1 MDKCTRK
8 SRREEGWG
16 DRVILFLLDYVF
28 SCFKDMTL
36 LQKSSS
42 IDMNEYTKEETNM
55 SITLN
60 SYPQQC
66 FVGLIIFYRIF
77 PTFRL
82 NVGNIMHNNAS
93 HTKQCYG
100 S

>member
-55 SITLN
+55 SITLFI
-60 SYPQQC
+60 STTMFC
-66 FVGLIIFYRIF
+66 GID
-77 PTFRL
+77 
-82 NVGNIMHNNAS
+82 NILQNIS
-93 HTKQCYG
+93 HI
-100 S
+100 